1 MVSLATE
8 DDGGA
13 IVALAE
19 AVGNF
24 TPEEVACVD
33 ELWRAYRA
41 QGEAS
46 GYTFLV
52 YRAKGRVL
60 GFACYGPHSLAEGV
74 FDLYWLATAPQ
85 ARGRGIGRALVEA
98 VEQGV
103 RARGGRLVLV
113 ETSGMPEYEPAR
125 RFYERVGYR
134 YEAVIH
140 DFYHPGDDLLIFV
153 KRLRPGTSE

>member
-1 MVSLATE
+1 MVSVADE
-8 DDGGA
+8 NDGAA

-19 AVGNF
+19 AVGDF
-24 TPEEVACVD
+24 TPEEVACVG
-33 ELWRAYRA
+33 ELWQAYRT

-52 YRAKGRVL
+52 YRADARVL
-60 GFACYGPHSLAEGV
+60 GFACYGPHALAEGV

-85 ARGRGIGRALVEA
+85 ARRRGIGKALVEA
-98 VEQGV
+98 VEEGV

-113 ETSGMPEYEPAR
+113 ETSGTSEYAPAR
-125 RFYERVGYR
+125 RFYERAGYR

-140 DFYHPGDDLLIFV
+140 DFYRPGDDLLIFV
-153 KRLRPGTSE
+153 KRLAPR